1 MQHYFAHIAVIG
13 GGASGLAAAIEA
25 KRQGGSDC
33 RVAIIEKN
41 ARLGKKLL
49 ATGNGRCN
57 LGNIEEKQRKHYSG
71 SCTELAEDIFS
82 RYDGSEAFFK
92 SLGVICRSDSGRL
105 YPYSNHAASVLDALR
120 FQVQEL
126 GINIFTETD
135 VTGIQASADNRW
147 LIKTSGRE
155 VLAEKIIVACGGK
168 AAPAMGTTGDF
179 YKTIQSLDHSI
190 TNVTPALCPIYTEP
204 ALLHGLKG
212 IRTLAKAS
220 LYDNKGKLVVSD
232 SGEVQLTEK
241 ALSGICIFNLAAYA
255 VQQNMYI
262 SLDLLPDITDYQVQE
277 LLWEI
282 YAMRSQWKT
291 EDMLSGIFQKK
302 MCAAL
307 FRASGIKA
315 HMDAPVYTLTPTD
328 IERLSSV
335 IKAWRFPV
343 TGLGD
348 WSTAQVT
355 AGGVPASEIGHDLQS
370 KLHSGI
376 YFSGEI
382 LDIAGECGG
391 YNLAWAWC
399 SGIHAARMAVSSLK
413 GCESCD

>member
-25 KRQGGSDC
+25 KKHGGNNC
-33 RVAIIEKN
+33 RVAIFEKN

-57 LGNIEEKQRKHYSG
+57 LGNTEEKQRIHYSG
-71 SCTELAEDIFS
+71 SCVDLAESLFS
-82 RYDGSEAFFK
+82 RYDGSEAFFR
-92 SLGVICRSDSGRL
+92 SLGVICKSDSGRL

-126 GINIFTETD
+126 GIDVFTETE
-135 VTGIQASADNRW
+135 VTDIQNSEDELW

-168 AAPAMGTTGDF
+168 AAPAMGTDGSF
-179 YKTIQSLDHSI
+179 FNIVKSLGHSI
-190 TNVTPALCPIYTEP
+190 TSVTPALCPIYTEP
-204 ALLHGLKG
+204 SLLHGLKG
-212 IRTLAKAS
+212 IRVSAKAS
-220 LYDNKGKLVVSD
+220 LYDKKCRLKASD
-232 SGEVQLTEK
+232 FGEVQLTDK

-255 VQQNMYI
+255 VEENMYV
-262 SLDLLPDITDYQVQE
+262 SLDLLPHLSEYQVQE
-277 LLWEI
+277 LLWDI
-282 YAMRSQWKT
+282 YAMRSQWKI

-302 MCAAL
+302 MCFAL
-307 FRASGIKA
+307 FRASGIKTP
-315 HMDAPVYTLTPTD
+315 MDKSVYTLTPMD

-343 TGLGD
+343 TGLGG

-355 AGGVPASEIGHDLQS
+355 AGGIPMNEIGLDLQS
-370 KLHSGI
+370 KVNSGI

-382 LDIAGECGG
+382 LDITGECGG

-399 SGIHAARMAVSSLK
+399 SGIHAAHEAVSSLK